1 MTCWVAT
8 FPFMVVFK
16 TNINLHQMLTNPKL
30 IKVRLNKI
38 TVDIRIESLIAPFQD
53 RIKGRYY
60 PPITNT
66 KYNELPHIVAFNDG
80 KHIYLVDGWFQ
91 YRAAKLAKIDEVECE
106 IIFGTLREAIKF
118 SLSRAVQVNP
128 RSRYRPE
135 FIHKRIKA
143 CINDP
148 KWGQLSDRWIARM
161 CGVSH
166 ALVDKMHNEI
176 REEMCR
182 KVTEEE
188 LV

>member
-1 MTCWVAT
+1 
-8 FPFMVVFK
+8 MVVFK

-38 TVDIRIESLIAPFQD
+38 TVNIRIESLIAPFQD

-106 IIFGTLREAIKF
+106 IIFGTLREAIQYTLSGADKIKPKF
-118 SLSRAVQVNP
+118 QRNT
-128 RSRYRPE
+128 E
-135 FIHKRIKA
+135 HKRSLVMW
-143 CINDP
+143 CIDDP
-148 KWGQLSDRWIARM
+148 EWGQMSERWIARM
-161 CGVSH
+161 CSVSP
-166 ALVDKMHNEI
+166 ALVSKVYQEKI
-176 REEMCR
+176 EEMCR
-182 KVTEEE
+182 EVAEEE
-188 LV
+188 PV